1 MSGQC
6 FRSVVLDCD
15 STLVAVE
22 GIDLLA
28 EGHEERVAALT
39 RQAMEGARPLE
50 EVYGERLTLAAPS
63 RDAVERL
70 GERYVDA
77 LVEDAV
83 EVVEALIWLEKE
95 VRIVSGGLRPPVER
109 LARAVGLGAE
119 AVAAVDIHFSPDG
132 SYAGYD
138 ERSPLVRG
146 DGKIDVIRGWRLPRP
161 SLLVGDGA
169 SDLAARPAV
178 DAFVAYAG
186 VERREAVVAGADHL
200 IGSRSLAPLLVIAT
214 SVEERKRLRRDR
226 RGELLARGEA
236 LFGEAVG

>member
-1 MSGQC
+1 VNGRG

-15 STLVAVE
+15 STLVTVE

-39 RQAMEGARPLE
+39 RQAMEGIRPLE
-50 EVYGERLTLAAPS
+50 EVYGERLALAAPS

-77 LVEDAV
+77 LVEDAADV
-83 EVVEALIWLEKE
+83 LEALRWLEKE
-95 VRIVSGGLRPPVER
+95 VRVVSGGLRPPVER
-109 LARAVGLGAE
+109 LARAVGLGAD
-119 AVAAVDIHFSPDG
+119 AVAAVDIRFAADG
-132 SYAGYD
+132 SYAGFD
-138 ERSPLVRG
+138 ESSPLVRG
-146 DGKIDVIRGWRLPRP
+146 DGKAEVIRGWRLPRP

-186 VERREAVVAGADHL
+186 VVRRESVVAGADHL

-214 SVEERKRLRRDR
+214 SLDERVRLRRDG

-236 LFGEAVG
+236 LLGEAVG